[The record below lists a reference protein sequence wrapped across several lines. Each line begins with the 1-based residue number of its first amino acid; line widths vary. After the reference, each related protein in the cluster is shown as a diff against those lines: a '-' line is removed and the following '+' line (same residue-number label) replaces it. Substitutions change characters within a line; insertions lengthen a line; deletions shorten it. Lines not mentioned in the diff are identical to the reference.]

1 MLNGKMK
8 AVIDEDLP
16 RSVGGALG
24 ELGWEVKEVRDT
36 DLLNVGWNGKTLPA
50 CPAPTALSRP
60 TTSQLANALSAL
72 QTALNKLGQLMSR

>member
-50 CPAPTALSRP
+50 CPAPTALLRP
-60 TTSQLANALSAL
+60 TNNQLANALSAL
-72 QTALNKLGQLMSR
+72 RAALGELSKLMSR